1 MRIGNPISATAI
13 LLALVSQLLPV
24 SNALSQVVIN
34 EICSYNGNTIED
46 EDGSEPDWIELYN
59 AGAAPVN
66 LDQYRIT
73 DQSNDPWIFPAI
85 NLPPQSYLLV
95 FASGKNR
102 TGPSLHSHFK
112 ISREGDVISLYDPS
126 GTLSDRVTIPAL
138 HLDHSFGRLP
148 DGGTSQGIFNQ
159 PTPGN
164 TNNGMSLFTGYAPDP
179 QFSLPAGFYSGT
191 SLLQITGSSNGEIHY
206 TTDGSI
212 PEITSIGY
220 TAPISISQTTVVR
233 AVNFSTL
240 PDVLPSEVITNTYLI
255 NYLTTL
261 PVFSIATHPDNFWD
275 WNTGI
280 YVSGPNASP
289 VYPYYGAN
297 FWQNWEIETHVEFF
311 ETNKTRKIAQNAGVE
326 IHGGTS
332 NRSKPMKSLRL
343 SAKNKYGTTTFE
355 HRFFDQKNI
364 RSFKNIV
371 LRNSSFDFNKTHFR
385 DGSLHELMIGKLNID
400 LEAYRPAAV
409 FLNGVYFGVHNIR
422 EKISEY
428 YPAENH
434 GVNPDSLDLL
444 EEDSIVLAGN
454 FNAFNA
460 MHSFITGNNM
470 AVKSNFDA
478 AAAMI
483 DTESLCDYYIGETY
497 LSNIDWPYNNMK
509 YWKSYES
516 GSRWRYILM
525 DLDVSLGTNGWAPA
539 SFDVLGRVMGPY
551 GDTSRHVQIF
561 RSLLQNFEFKEYFIN
576 RYADV
581 ANTLFTPENM
591 RNHILKVRDRIAG
604 EMPLH
609 FLKWGN
615 DMQGWDQEIF
625 NVVMSY
631 IDQRPAYAMEQVR
644 NVFNLAGIHEL
655 EINVWPPGAGTIQV
669 NTIRPT
675 PLPWKGNYF
684 DGNTITLRV
693 ITNPGFTF
701 AGWISDPVQLS
712 DSKNLQIRVNP
723 DTINRFT
730 AVFNLDSNS
739 DPLQVF
745 PNPAAKEAEAGCILH
760 QAGRASLQITDAA
773 GKVVVHMSD
782 VTVTEGLNLFKFDVS
797 GLRSGFYLIRLI
809 TGDSVLSSRLSV
821 I

>member
-1 MRIGNPISATAI
+1 MFASY
-13 LLALVSQLLPV
+13 
-24 SNALSQVVIN
+24 ALSQPVIN
-34 EICSYNGNTIED
+34 EVCSYNGNLIED

-59 AGAAPVN
+59 AGSAPVN
-66 LDQYRIT
+66 LSQYRIT
-73 DQSNDPWIFPAI
+73 DQNNDHWVFPAI
-85 NLPPQSYLLV
+85 VMPPQSFLLV

-102 TGPSLHSHFK
+102 SGTTLHTHFK
-112 ISREGDVISLYDPS
+112 ISREGDVISLFDPT
-126 GTLSDRVTIPAL
+126 GTLADRMTIPAL

-148 DGGTSQGIFNQ
+148 DGGTVSGIFNQ
-159 PTPGN
+159 PTPAN
-164 TNNGMSLFTGYAPDP
+164 TNNGMNLFSNYAPDP
-179 QFSLPAGFYSGT
+179 QSSLTAGFYIAPVSVQISG
-191 SLLQITGSSNGEIHY
+191 SFNSNIHY

-212 PEITSIGY
+212 PEITSTLY
-220 TAPISISQTTVVR
+220 TNPLSITQTMVVR
-233 AVNFSTL
+233 AVNISNL
-240 PDVLPSEVITNTYLI
+240 PDVLPSDVITNTYLF
-255 NYLTTL
+255 NYHTAL
-261 PVFSIATHPDNFWD
+261 PVFSIATHPDNLWD

-280 YVSGPNASP
+280 YVAGPNASP

-297 FWQNWEIETHVEFF
+297 FWQNWEIETHIEFF
-311 ETNKTRKIAQNAGVE
+311 ETDGSRKISQNAGVE

-343 SAKNKYGTTTFE
+343 SAKNKYGTDNFE
-355 HRFFDQKNI
+355 HRFFAQKNI
-364 RSFKNIV
+364 LSFKNIV

-385 DGSLHELMIGKLNID
+385 DGSLHELMIGTLNID
-400 LEAYRPAAV
+400 LEGYRPAAV
-409 FLNGVYFGVHNIR
+409 FLNGDYFGVHNIR

-460 MHSFITGNNM
+460 MHAFITGNNM
-470 AVKSNFDA
+470 AMKSNFDA

-509 YWKSYES
+509 YWKSYEP

-539 SFDVLGRVMGPY
+539 SFDVLGRVMGSY
-551 GDTSRHVQIF
+551 GDTNRHVQIF
-561 RSLLQNFEFKEYFIN
+561 RSLLQNFDYKEYFIN
-576 RYADV
+576 RYADI

-591 RNHILKVRDRIAG
+591 RTHILNVRDRIAG

-609 FLKWGN
+609 FLKWGD

-625 NVVMSY
+625 NVVMPY
-631 IDQRPAYAMEQVR
+631 IDQRPAYAMEQVK
-644 NVFNLAGIHEL
+644 NVFNLTGIHEMEL
-655 EINVWPPGAGTIQV
+655 AVWPPGAGTIQI

-684 DGNTITLRV
+684 DGNMITLRV
-693 ITNPGFTF
+693 IPNPGFTF
-701 AGWISDPVQLS
+701 AGWLS
-712 DSKNLQIRVNP
+712 ESLPLADSKSLQVRVNP
-723 DTINRFT
+723 DTTNRFT
-730 AVFNLDSNS
+730 AVFNLTTNS

-745 PNPAAKEAEAGCILH
+745 PNPAVKETEAGCVLNR
-760 QAGRASLQITDAA
+760 AGKASVQIADGT
-773 GKVVVHMSD
+773 GKVVVRMVD
-782 VTVTEGLNLFKFDVS
+782 VTVTEGLNIFKIDVS
-797 GLRSGFYLIRLI
+797 GLRSGFYLISI
-809 TGDSVLSSRLSV
+809 VTEDSVLSSRLSV